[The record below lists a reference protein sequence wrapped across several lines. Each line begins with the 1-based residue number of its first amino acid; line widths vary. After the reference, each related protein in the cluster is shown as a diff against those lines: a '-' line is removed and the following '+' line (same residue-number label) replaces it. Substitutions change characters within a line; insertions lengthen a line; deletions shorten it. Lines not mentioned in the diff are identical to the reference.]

1 MQKSLMRKTIERQA
15 DGEKY
20 RAGKLGSSEM
30 DKARESGT
38 NSLPVFSFPQVS
50 HKLQASTP
58 PGHHQLTVT
67 SPPDHHQL
75 TVTSPP
81 VTTNSL

>member
-38 NSLPVFSFPQVS
+38 KYERKKV
-50 HKLQASTP
+50 
-58 PGHHQLTVT
+58 
-67 SPPDHHQL
+67 
-75 TVTSPP
+75 
-81 VTTNSL
+81 